1 MGYCRRPFPANP
13 ICRQMTDAEGDAHR
27 EGAALSGLAGD
38 ANGAAVKLDQF
49 LDEGE
54 ADPAALN
61 RPPTCALHPV
71 EPLKQ
76 MRQLF
81 GGDTRTGV
89 ANGDLGVATIRRRFG
104 CDADLAFEC
113 ELEGI

>member
-1 MGYCRRPFPANP
+1 M
-13 ICRQMTDAEGDAHR
+13 CRQVTDAEGDGHR
-27 EGAALSGLAGD
+27 EGASLSD
-38 ANGAAVKLDQF
+38 VTRHANGAAVKLDQF

-54 ADPAALN
+54 ADPAALD
-61 RPPTCALHPV
+61 RASACALHPV

-89 ANGDLGVATIRRRFG
+89 ANTDLGVATIRRRLG
-104 CDADLAFEC
+104 CDADLAFE
-113 ELEGI
+113 